1 MLLFNRKTTIT
12 LSAVEKNTMPKAN
25 ALKNLKFSKFF
36 NCSQKTTKYVVTSVL
51 KTESLSK
58 TEGF

>member
-1 MLLFNRKTTIT
+1 MLLFNRKTTTT

-51 KTESLSK
+51 KN
-58 TEGF
+58 